1 VAWRWCAIPG
11 RAPVPLKATMMLRCA
26 ARAGGHVAS
35 SSRADRRPPAI
46 NPSASGVR
54 MPTSPG
60 CWAGLRWQAPDL
72 DGLEM
77 PSLRGGVEGLTARP
91 RYSRVRATAAGA
103 PPAAADCRFCVRCWC
118 HGCGSVAVGFRGT
131 KQLPAVRF
139 CVRSMDFP
147 VHAFCSG
154 NSGVNCI
161 GGVHSRIMHL
171 Y

>member
-1 VAWRWCAIPG
+1 
-11 RAPVPLKATMMLRCA
+11 MMLRCA

-91 RYSRVRATAAGA
+91 RHRRRCATG
-103 PPAAADCRFCVRCWC
+103 CCGLSILRSVLVSWLWFCGRWV
-118 HGCGSVAVGFRGT
+118 
-131 KQLPAVRF
+131 
-139 CVRSMDFP
+139 
-147 VHAFCSG
+147 
-154 NSGVNCI
+154 
-161 GGVHSRIMHL
+161 
-171 Y
+171 